1 MLTLITPT
9 DLDLT
14 VEDPVRPTIPM
25 LWRQQYEIWAWMEN
39 DVRTAT
45 VCVAWLDAVPDS
57 EAGMLIMPRGFKAV
71 AYTIWSAAPGA
82 GKKLIL
88 ALQEQIK
95 ENPLCE
101 GMYTLSPT
109 TEMARKFHI
118 NNGARVYR
126 INDSTINYQYKHDRT
141 AEPTAQEREAQRSK
155 NL

>member
-9 DLDLT
+9 DIDLT

-25 LWRQQYEIWAWMEN
+25 TWRQQYEIWAWIE
-39 DVRTAT
+39 DRQRAAT

-57 EAGMLIMPRGFKAV
+57 EDGMLIMPRGFKAV

-126 INDSTINYQYKHDRT
+126 INESTINYQYKHDRT
-141 AEPTAQEREAQRSK
+141 ADTTAQERKAQRSK

>member
-1 MLTLITPT
+1 MLTQITTT

-25 LWRQQYEIWAWMEN
+25 SWRQQYEIWAWIEN
-39 DVRTAT
+39 QERTAT
-45 VCVAWLDAVPDS
+45 VCVAWLDSVPDS
-57 EAGMLIMPRGFKAV
+57 EASMLIMPRGFKAI

-95 ENPLCE
+95 TNPLCE
-101 GMYTLSPT
+101 GMYTLSPP
-109 TEMARKFHI
+109 TEMARKFHVS
-118 NNGARVYR
+118 NGARVYR
-126 INDSTINYQYKHDRT
+126 INETTINYQYKHDRD
-141 AEPTAQEREAQRSK
+141 AALEAQEREAQRSK

>member
-9 DLDLT
+9 DIDLT

-25 LWRQQYEIWAWMEN
+25 TWRQQYEIWAWIE
-39 DVRTAT
+39 DGQRAAT

-57 EAGMLIMPRGFKAV
+57 ELGMLIMPRGFKAV

-126 INDSTINYQYKHDRT
+126 INESTINYQYKHDRT
-141 AEPTAQEREAQRSK
+141 ADTTAQEREAQRSK

>member
-1 MLTLITPT
+1 
-9 DLDLT
+9 
-14 VEDPVRPTIPM
+14 M

>member
-9 DLDLT
+9 DIDLT

-25 LWRQQYEIWAWMEN
+25 TWRQQYEIWAWVE
-39 DVRTAT
+39 DGQRAAT

-57 EAGMLIMPRGFKAV
+57 EDGMLIMPRGFKAV

-126 INDSTINYQYKHDRT
+126 INESTINYQYKHDRT
-141 AEPTAQEREAQRSK
+141 ADTTAQEREAQRSK

>member
-1 MLTLITPT
+1 MT
-9 DLDLT
+9 
-14 VEDPVRPTIPM
+14 
-25 LWRQQYEIWAWMEN
+25 WRQQYEIWAWIEN
-39 DVRTAT
+39 GQRTAT

-57 EAGMLIMPRGFKAV
+57 EHSMLIMPRGFKAV

-82 GKKLIL
+82 GRRLIV
-88 ALQEQIK
+88 AVQDMIK

-126 INDSTINYQYKHDRT
+126 INETTINYQYKHDRS
-141 AEPTAQEREAQRSK
+141 AEPVAQEREAQRSK

>member
-1 MLTLITPT
+1 MLVEITDT

-14 VEDPVRPTIPM
+14 LEDPVRPTVPM
-25 LWRQQYEIWAWMEN
+25 SWRHEHTIWAWMEN
-39 DVRTAT
+39 GQRAAT
-45 VCVAWLDAVPDS
+45 VCVAWLDSVPSSEDS
-57 EAGMLIMPRGFKAV
+57 MLIMPRGFKAV
-71 AYTIWSAAPGA
+71 AYTIWSTAPGA

-88 ALQEQIK
+88 ALQEMIK

-126 INDSTINYQYKHDRT
+126 INEDTINYQYQHTKISEHS
-141 AEPTAQEREAQRSK
+141 AQQREAQRSK

>member
-1 MLTLITPT
+1 MLTLITTT

-14 VEDPVRPTIPM
+14 LEDPVRPTIPM
-25 LWRQQYEIWAWMEN
+25 SWRQQYEIWAWMEN
-39 DVRTAT
+39 EQRTAT
-45 VCVAWLDAVPDS
+45 VCVAWLDSVPDS
-57 EAGMLIMPRGFKAV
+57 EDSMLIMPRGFKAV

-101 GMYTLSPT
+101 GMYTLSPP

-126 INDSTINYQYKHDRT
+126 INESTINYQYKHDRT
-141 AEPTAQEREAQRSK
+141 ADTTAQEREAQRSK

>member
-1 MLTLITPT
+1 MT
-9 DLDLT
+9 
-14 VEDPVRPTIPM
+14 
-25 LWRQQYEIWAWMEN
+25 WRQQYEIWAWIEN
-39 DVRTAT
+39 GQRTAT

-57 EAGMLIMPRGFKAV
+57 EHSMLIMPRGFKAV

-82 GKKLIL
+82 GRRLIV
-88 ALQEQIK
+88 AVQDMIK

-126 INDSTINYQYKHDRT
+126 INETTINYQYQHDQNT
-141 AEPTAQEREAQRSK
+141 AAKQQLHTLQQRL
-155 NL
+155 N

>member
-1 MLTLITPT
+1 MLTQITTT

-25 LWRQQYEIWAWMEN
+25 SWRQQYEIWAWIEN
-39 DVRTAT
+39 QERTAT
-45 VCVAWLDAVPDS
+45 VCVAWLDSVPDS
-57 EAGMLIMPRGFKAV
+57 EASMLIMPRGFKAV

-95 ENPLCE
+95 DNPLCE
-101 GMYTLSPT
+101 GMYTLSPP
-109 TEMARKFHI
+109 TEMARKFHVG
-118 NNGARVYR
+118 NGARVYR
-126 INDSTINYQYKHDRT
+126 INESTINYQYKHDRD
-141 AEPTAQEREAQRSK
+141 AALEAQEREAQRSK

>member
-1 MLTLITPT
+1 MS
-9 DLDLT
+9 
-14 VEDPVRPTIPM
+14 
-25 LWRQQYEIWAWMEN
+25 WRQQYEIWAWMEN
-39 DVRTAT
+39 EQRTAT
-45 VCVAWLDAVPDS
+45 VCVAWLDSVPDS
-57 EAGMLIMPRGFKAV
+57 EPGMLIMPRGFKAV

-126 INDSTINYQYKHDRT
+126 INDATINYQYKHDRT
-141 AEPTAQEREAQRSK
+141 ADTTAQEREAQRSK

>member
-9 DLDLT
+9 DIDLT

-25 LWRQQYEIWAWMEN
+25 TWRQQYEIWAWVE
-39 DVRTAT
+39 DHVRTAT

-57 EAGMLIMPRGFKAV
+57 ELGMLIMPRGFKAV

-95 ENPLCE
+95 ETPLCE

-126 INDSTINYQYKHDRT
+126 INESTINYQYKHDRT

>member
-9 DLDLT
+9 DIDLT

-25 LWRQQYEIWAWMEN
+25 TWRQQYEIWAWMEDN
-39 DVRTAT
+39 VRTAT

-57 EAGMLIMPRGFKAV
+57 EDGMLIMPRGFKAV

-126 INDSTINYQYKHDRT
+126 INESTINYQYKHDRT
-141 AEPTAQEREAQRSK
+141 ADTTAQEREAQRSK

>member
-1 MLTLITPT
+1 MLVAITDP

-14 VEDPVRPTIPM
+14 LEDPVRPTVPM
-25 LWRQQYEIWAWMEN
+25 LWRHEHTVWAWMEN
-39 DVRTAT
+39 DQRAAT
-45 VCVAWLDAVPDS
+45 VCVAWLDSVPSSEDS
-57 EAGMLIMPRGFKAV
+57 MLIMPRGFKAV
-71 AYTIWSAAPGA
+71 AYTIWSTAPGA
-82 GKKLIL
+82 GKRLIL
-88 ALQEQIK
+88 ALQEMIK

-126 INDSTINYQYKHDRT
+126 INEQTINYQYQHTKISEHS
-141 AEPTAQEREAQRSK
+141 AQQREAQRSK

>member
-9 DLDLT
+9 DIDLT

-25 LWRQQYEIWAWMEN
+25 TWRQQYEIWAWIE
-39 DVRTAT
+39 DGQRAAT

-57 EAGMLIMPRGFKAV
+57 EDGMLIMPRGFKAV

-126 INDSTINYQYKHDRT
+126 INESTINYQYKHDRT
-141 AEPTAQEREAQRSK
+141 ADTTAQEREAQRSK

>member
-9 DLDLT
+9 DIDLT

-25 LWRQQYEIWAWMEN
+25 TWRQQYEIWAWMEDN
-39 DVRTAT
+39 VRTAT
-45 VCVAWLDAVPDS
+45 VCVAWLDAVPDR
-57 EAGMLIMPRGFKAV
+57 EDGMLIMPRGFKAV

-126 INDSTINYQYKHDRT
+126 INESTINYQYKHDRT
-141 AEPTAQEREAQRSK
+141 ADTTAQEREAQRSK

>member
-1 MLTLITPT
+1 MLTLITTT

-14 VEDPVRPTIPM
+14 LEDPVRPTIPM
-25 LWRQQYEIWAWMEN
+25 SWRQQYEIWAWMDN

-45 VCVAWLDAVPDS
+45 VCVAWLDSVPDS
-57 EAGMLIMPRGFKAV
+57 EDGMLIMPRGFKAV

-101 GMYTLSPT
+101 GMYTLSPP

-126 INDSTINYQYKHDRT
+126 INESTINYQYKHDRT
-141 AEPTAQEREAQRSK
+141 ADTTAQEREAQRSK

>member
-1 MLTLITPT
+1 
-9 DLDLT
+9 
-14 VEDPVRPTIPM
+14 
-25 LWRQQYEIWAWMEN
+25 
-39 DVRTAT
+39 
-45 VCVAWLDAVPDS
+45 
-57 EAGMLIMPRGFKAV
+57 MLIMPRGFKAV

-88 ALQEQIK
+88 ALQELIK

-126 INDSTINYQYKHDRT
+126 INDATINYQYKHDRT
-141 AEPTAQEREAQRSK
+141 AETTAQEREAQRSK

>member
-1 MLTLITPT
+1 MLTLITTT

-14 VEDPVRPTIPM
+14 LEDPVRPTIPM
-25 LWRQQYEIWAWMEN
+25 SWRQQYEIWAWMDN
-39 DVRTAT
+39 NVRTAT
-45 VCVAWLDAVPDS
+45 VCVAWLDSVPDS
-57 EAGMLIMPRGFKAV
+57 EDGMLIMPRGFKAV

-95 ENPLCE
+95 ANPLCE
-101 GMYTLSPT
+101 GMYTLSPP

-126 INDSTINYQYKHDRT
+126 INESTINYQYKHDRT
-141 AEPTAQEREAQRSK
+141 SDTAAQEREAQRSK

>member
-1 MLTLITPT
+1 MLTLITAT

-39 DVRTAT
+39 GERAAT

-57 EAGMLIMPRGFKAV
+57 EASMLIMPRGFKAV

-88 ALQEQIK
+88 ALQDQIK

-126 INDSTINYQYKHDRT
+126 INESTINYQYKHDRT

>member
-1 MLTLITPT
+1 MLVEITDT

-14 VEDPVRPTIPM
+14 LEDPVRPTVPM
-25 LWRQQYEIWAWMEN
+25 LWRHPHAIWAWMEN
-39 DVRTAT
+39 GQRAAT
-45 VCVAWLDAVPDS
+45 VCVAWLDSVPSSEDS
-57 EAGMLIMPRGFKAV
+57 MLIMPRGFTAV
-71 AYTIWSAAPGA
+71 AYTIWSTAPGA
-82 GKKLIL
+82 GKRLIL
-88 ALQEQIK
+88 ALQEMIK

-126 INDSTINYQYKHDRT
+126 INEQTINYQYQHTKISEHS
-141 AEPTAQEREAQRSK
+141 AQQREAQRSK

>member
-1 MLTLITPT
+1 MLTLITPI

-14 VEDPVRPTIPM
+14 EEDPVRPAIPM
-25 LWRQQYEIWAWMEN
+25 TWRQQYEIWAWIEN
-39 DVRTAT
+39 GQRTAT

-57 EAGMLIMPRGFKAV
+57 EHSMLIMPRGFKAV

-82 GKKLIL
+82 GRRLIV
-88 ALQEQIK
+88 AVQDMIK

-101 GMYTLSPT
+101 GMYTLSPP

-126 INDSTINYQYKHDRT
+126 INETAINYQYKHDRT
-141 AEPTAQEREAQRSK
+141 ADATAQEREAQRSK